1 MNLYT
6 FFDKYIQNFLFILSN
21 DWRIN
26 IPKTKITSPAG
37 IYVPLSVPQ
46 AARIKY
52 HIY

>member
-6 FFDKYIQNFLFILSN
+6 LFDKYIHIFLFVPAY

-26 IPKTKITSPAG
+26 IPKTKITFPAG